1 MVPSELENFVNK
13 FRQLWSKGF
22 TAHLDLDTHAGKAW
36 VGLRMQL
43 DSPGYPSNP
52 PRSTARQ
59 RRRERREASRKVNN
73 AEKASCTDEDFNDH
87 ENTPTVKCDNVVL
100 NAEVINSVEL
110 PTENVDIV
118 TESAVDIQTEEV
130 AVTMTGEEDKE
141 MTEEANNVS
150 LKENEMDAANAPVSE
165 SEESNAKVTDSSN
178 KDLVP
183 DVIPV
188 YCTATLDNCP
198 DEVLSQEYGQSLRRF
213 IHSEQHLKENVVSSD
228 ITHMSTRSLRNNKF
242 VHTVS
247 IIMHVRTARLWESPS
262 KYIRKHLSLENYWT
276 RSNGTIVRLSRIHQ
290 KD

>member
-1 MVPSELENFVNK
+1 MLNTSNLFSPTVHTYIPSEVISLFK
-13 FRQLWSKGF
+13 YS
-22 TAHLDLDTHAGKAW
+22 T
-36 VGLRMQL
+36 
-43 DSPGYPSNP
+43 S
-52 PRSTARQ
+52 RSIFLIYAP
-59 RRRERREASRKVNN
+59 AS
-73 AEKASCTDEDFNDH
+73 
-87 ENTPTVKCDNVVL
+87 TPF
-100 NAEVINSVEL
+100 
-110 PTENVDIV
+110 
-118 TESAVDIQTEEV
+118 
-130 AVTMTGEEDKE
+130 
-141 MTEEANNVS
+141 
-150 LKENEMDAANAPVSE
+150 
-165 SEESNAKVTDSSN
+165 
-178 KDLVP
+178 LVP